1 MQKELF
7 LVVSKIVKT
16 TRWDFN
22 VFKLSPYLN
31 KARSKKK
38 RGELCVPLTYG
49 VALST
54 TVKRHLL
61 GGQTNV
67 KTYQLKKTIGVCER
81 EKTTLHTCVTINFLN
96 ARYSVLDSFMF

>member
-7 LVVSKIVKT
+7 LVVSKIIKT

-31 KARSKKK
+31 KARSKKMCSS
-38 RGELCVPLTYG
+38 GHCELCVPLTYG

-67 KTYQLKKTIGVCER
+67 KTYQLKRRLVFLK
-81 EKTTLHTCVTINFLN
+81 EKKKYYLH
-96 ARYSVLDSFMF
+96 DH